1 MTDPNNTCG
10 IQMYII
16 QIFVYILYIY
26 VYVCVCIIMVLDII
40 LSKPTFVD
48 HYIQM
53 ACRVHIT

>member
-1 MTDPNNTCG
+1 MTDPNITCG

-16 QIFVYILYIY
+16 QIFMY
-26 VYVCVCIIMVLDII
+26 IIMVLNII